1 VAVVRSRMLVDPS
14 RLALFVGA
22 ALVLLVT
29 PGPAVLYITAR
40 AMSQGVR
47 AGLVSVLAVETGNSV
62 QVLGAAVGLAALLAS
77 SALAFSVVKLLGAG
91 YLVVLG
97 VRKLASG
104 RDGTPAGGQ
113 EARPASL
120 RAVYV
125 QGVVV
130 SVLNP
135 KTALF
140 FLAFLPQF
148 VDPARGHV
156 TAQMLVLGATFVAL
170 ALISDG
176 AYALLAGTVG
186 RWLWRHPR
194 FVRGER
200 YVSGSVYIGLGA
212 YTALSGSGA
221 ARVTVL
227 PAP

>member
-1 VAVVRSRMLVDPS
+1 MLVDPS
-14 RLALFVGA
+14 RIALFVGA

-40 AMSQGVR
+40 AMTQGVR
-47 AGLVSVLAVETGNSV
+47 AGLVSVLAVETGNIV
-62 QVLGAAVGLAALLAS
+62 QVFGTALGLAALLAS
-77 SALAFSVVKLLGAG
+77 SALAFSIVKFLGAG

-104 RDGTPAGGQ
+104 RNGPPAGAQ

-120 RAVYV
+120 RAVYA

-130 SVLNP
+130 SALNP

-156 TAQMLVLGATFVAL
+156 TAQILVLGAMFVAL
-170 ALISDG
+170 ALLSDG

-186 RWLWRHPR
+186 RWLLRHPR

-200 YVSGSVYIGLGA
+200 FVSGGVYIGLGA
-212 YTALSGSGA
+212 YAALSGSGG
-221 ARVTVL
+221 ARVAAL